1 MNDICNDNNEEFIKL
16 YNELDAFIETKYDRY
31 SDESNIYF
39 LINKFRKSD
48 LEIERD
54 YSKKLDSIRK
64 IRNLVVHESGI
75 INTLFYVSNDV
86 LETLKEIIKYVENP
100 ILAKDVMINFNKL
113 YYARLETKIYELINI
128 IYNQGVSNIPILN
141 EFNIVIGVFNS
152 DILLAIA
159 YKNISLNKETK
170 ISDIKPFV
178 LFNDLQNNR
187 FEFVSL
193 NDEIETLNELFL
205 KSKEKF
211 NKRLPMIFVTK
222 NGKQLEPLQGV
233 ITPTDLLV
241 Y

>member
-16 YNELDAFIETKYDRY
+16 YNELDAFVETKYDRY

-75 INTLFYVSNDV
+75 IDTLFYVSNDV

-100 ILAKDVMINFNKL
+100 ILAKDVMIDFNKL

-159 YKNISLNKETK
+159 YKNISLNKETT

-178 LFNDLQNNR
+178 LFNDMQNNR

-193 NDEIETLNELFL
+193 NEEIETLNELFL

>member
-16 YNELDAFIETKYDRY
+16 YNELDAFVETKYDRY

-75 INTLFYVSNDV
+75 IDTLFYVSNDV

-100 ILAKDVMINFNKL
+100 ILPKDVMINFNKL

-159 YKNISLNKETK
+159 YKNISLNKETT

-178 LFNDLQNNR
+178 LFNDMQNNR

-193 NDEIETLNELFL
+193 NEEIETLNELFL

>member
-16 YNELDAFIETKYDRY
+16 YNELDAFVETKYDRY

-48 LEIERD
+48 LEIEGD

-75 INTLFYVSNDV
+75 IDTLFYVSNDV

-159 YKNISLNKETK
+159 YKNISLNKETT

-178 LFNDLQNNR
+178 LFNDMQNNR

-193 NDEIETLNELFL
+193 NEEIETLNELFL